1 MANETIE
8 SEGGDVLLKVRSR
21 RFETMRVLPSGYSNV
36 SWTKSNKGN
45 IETNRNSDLSRN
57 TRTLT
62 RRRRRLHLPRRQ
74 AAVHCNLLEADR
86 VRGVGDSVCS
96 HRARD
101 LSSEVEHILA
111 ADGVEAEGAVTG
123 SRALCDGERGKG
135 CEGRCGAVDRV
146 NAHEVGTEVG
156 DQQILPT
163 RIEDGFVWVRR
174 VLAAGHCAWGV
185 EGVGEELG
193 LCQMAGGGDV
203 VGLQR
208 AAGAVLGQLA
218 GG

>member
-1 MANETIE
+1 MNETIE
-8 SEGGDVLLKVRSR
+8 SEGGEVLLKVKSR

-45 IETNRNSDLSRN
+45 METNRNSDLSRN

-62 RRRRRLHLPRRQ
+62 RHRRWLHLARRQ
-74 AAVHCNLLEADR
+74 AAVHCNLLEADPAR
-86 VRGVGDSVCS
+86 SVGDRICS
-96 HRARD
+96 HRARN
-101 LSSEVEHILA
+101 LGAEVEDILA
-111 ADGVEAEGAVTG
+111 ADGVKAEGAVAG
-123 SRALCDGERGKG
+123 ARAFRDGEWGKG
-135 CEGRCGAVDRV
+135 REGRCGAVDRV
-146 NAHEVGTEVG
+146 NAHEVGAEVG